1 MKKQTI
7 FLVFAV
13 LVSLIQ
19 SCTYRKTEAVKPTIS
34 SADTSAIKDTTKVP
48 GDTTSTTHPTV
59 TATVHFAADIIPIMN
74 KYNCTGCHSAENKKG
89 EIDLVTSPVST
100 LKSKNKINTSN
111 PTSSRFYINFTEAE
125 NHNGVSGATQA
136 ELTKISTWIK
146 EAAQNN

>member
-74 KYNCTGCHSAENKKG
+74 KYNCTVCHSADSKMG
-89 EIDLVTSPVST
+89 QLDLVTSPVST
-100 LKSKNKINTSN
+100 LKAKNLISTSN
-111 PTSSRFYINFTEAE
+111 PTSSVFYTKFTGV
-125 NHNGVSGATQA
+125 HNEKNATQA

-146 EAAQNN
+146 EGAQNN